1 MMREVVWTRGAEADL
16 QSIYDKLEEFSPG
29 TGDRFLELIDA
40 AIELLRQFPEM
51 ARMFEEPFRRLVVK
65 DGRHG
70 SFYTIEARG
79 IILHAVADL
88 RRDPEEL
95 RRRFRKIKSL

>member
-1 MMREVVWTRGAEADL
+1 MPDVVWTRAAESDL
-16 QSIYDKLEEFSPG
+16 QSVFDELESVADG
-29 TGDRFLELIDA
+29 TGDQFLLLINS
-40 AIELLRQFPEM
+40 AIDLLKQFPEM
-51 ARMFEEPFRRLVVK
+51 APIFKRPIRRLLLR

-70 SFYTIEARG
+70 LFYAVEARG

-95 RRRFRKIKSL
+95 RRRFQRLLQ

>member
-1 MMREVVWTRGAEADL
+1 MLEVVWTRGAEADL
-16 QSIYDKLEEFSPG
+16 QSIYERLEESSAG
-29 TGDRFLELIDA
+29 TGDRFLELISA

-51 ARMFEEPFRRLVVK
+51 AAVFEKPFRRLVVR

-70 SFYTIEARG
+70 LFYTIEARG

-88 RRDPEEL
+88 RGDPEDL
-95 RRRFRKIKSL
+95 RRRFRRIKAG

>member
-16 QSIYDKLEEFSPG
+16 QSIYDELEDLSPG
-29 TGDRFLELIDA
+29 TGDRFLELLDA

-51 ARMFEEPFRRLVVK
+51 ARIFEEPFRRLVVK

-70 SFYTIEARG
+70 LFYTIEARG
-79 IILHAVADL
+79 IILHAVEDL

-95 RRRFRKIKSL
+95 RRRFRKIKGN